1 MKTWEQRKL
10 SDIYASIGNAFV
22 GTATPYYVE
31 SGHFYLESNN
41 IKDGQINHN
50 SEIFINDEFYEKQ
63 KDKWLHT
70 GDMVM
75 VQSGHVGHAAVIPEE
90 LDNSAAHAL
99 IMFRHPKEKIE
110 PYFLNYQYQTN
121 KSKKKIEEIT
131 TGNTIKHILASDMQ
145 EFVVDITNYDEQKK
159 IGSYFQKLDHLIT
172 LHQRKCEETKSL
184 KKYMLQKMFPEN
196 GNCVPKIR
204 FSGFADAW
212 EQRKLSD
219 IYASIGNA
227 FVGTATPYYVESGH
241 FYLESNN
248 IKDGQINHNSEIFIN
263 DEFYEKQKD
272 KWLHTGDMV
281 MVQSGHV
288 GHAAVIPEELDNS
301 AAHAL
306 IMFRHPKEKIEPYFL
321 NYQYQTNK
329 SKKKIEEITTGNT
342 IKHILASDMQEFVVD
357 ITNYD
362 EQKKIGSYFQKLDHL
377 ITLHQRKCYR
387 FIDIALDAW
396 EQRKWIDVVDISTEM
411 VNPTTGEY
419 DNMPHIAPGNIES
432 FTGRI
437 LDNVKTVKEEQ
448 LISGKFRFRPD
459 DVVYGKIN
467 PQLGKYFYATV
478 NGLTSADAYVFNGKN
493 GLKQK
498 FLFALLQT
506 SDFFKYSVSVSKR
519 SGMPKINRDEL
530 NAYSFLMP
538 SEEEQDRIGSY
549 LLQLDH
555 LITLHQHKLFCAK
568 NVMKYI
574 TTDINTPKKEA
585 IMAELE
591 SVIEQKLI
599 EQLIYGDSQWTYR
612 EDLKTEADLWKNFR
626 YILEQNNK
634 ERLNGEPLSDAEFEQ
649 VKNQLQFSSFYKA
662 GEWLV
667 GENGKVMV
675 HVQRDTERLHLVVMN
690 HEHIAGGSSVY
701 EVINQYNALKMDE
714 DSSVN
719 ARDRRFDVTLMIN
732 GLPMIHIELKNKQH
746 SYMDGFWQIKKYIGE
761 GKFTGIFSAVQMFV
775 ISNGVD
781 TKYFSAASDSELNP
795 KFISGWLDKEN
806 NAVSDYLVFAK
817 SVLRIPEAHEM
828 IARYTVLDEEAKRLI
843 LLRPYQIHA
852 IEAIRDASKT
862 GKSGFV
868 WHTTGSGKTLTSYK
882 ATRNLLMDIP
892 AIDKAIFLID
902 RKDLDTQTT
911 MAFQAYA
918 NNDLIDVDETDN
930 VFDLKKKLK
939 SDDRQ
944 VIVTTIQK
952 LQRLIT
958 RKLQEGT
965 PEYHKIKNLKIAFV
979 VDECHRAV
987 TPGIKREIERFFGN
1001 SLWYGFTGTPRF
1013 AENPYP
1019 QMGDLPRTTQELYGD
1034 CLHKYTIQ
1042 NAIHDNAVLGFQV
1055 EHNGP
1060 KNKKDETDSNLYV
1073 TESHML
1079 KVLEVIL
1086 NKSYYKLGFQN
1097 GKGKTY
1103 EGLLTTSSI
1112 QLAQKYYDL
1121 LKMVKEGK
1129 TTLKI
1134 DEKIKQVLP
1143 DFPKFAITYSVTEN
1157 EEGSH
1162 VNQQKMQ
1169 ESLDD
1174 YNKMFG
1180 TKYEISQIQGY
1191 NGNLNKRLAR
1201 KDAKY
1206 KSRNEQLDLV
1216 IVVDRLLTGFD
1227 APCLSTIFID
1237 RPPMGPHDLIQAFSR
1252 TNRIYDKNKV
1262 YGQIVTFQAPK
1273 LFKESVDN
1281 AVRLYSA
1288 GSTQTALL
1296 ADWKEVESAF
1306 RKSLKA
1312 LRISAE
1318 TPEEVPG
1325 MSIKEKKIFVKLFQD
1340 FDKFFAQL
1348 KSFTQY
1354 EDNMLAGYGITEDEY
1369 TDYAGQYLNAK
1380 EEIKEDTDGQIDD
1393 PGVPV
1398 VDEDYELM
1406 AYSHT
1411 KIDYEYIINLIQN
1424 IVSPDEESQ
1433 DVTQEQKQKQM
1444 DEVKQYVEELR
1455 KDNPKVAEIMTTL
1468 IGEIEQDVNKYKGQS
1483 ILNIVENM
1491 KQECIEKVVTD
1502 FCITWY
1508 TSKDDVMYAAMHYR
1522 NGEIPNES
1530 AIKETANFTSYKEV
1544 QERAIPKFKYYT
1556 MMIAEL
1562 RKTLDEEIKPLM
1574 NH

>member
-1 MKTWEQRKL
+1 MKTWEQRKWIDVVDISTEMVNPTTGEYDNMPHIAPGNIESFTGRILDNVKTVKEEQLISGKFRFRPDDVVYGKINPQLGKYFYATVNGLTSADAYVFNGKNGLKQKFLFALLQTSDFFKYSVSVSKRSGMPKINRDELNAYSFLMPSEEEQDRIGSYLLQLDHLITLHQRKCYRFIDIALDAWEQRKL

-212 EQRKLSD
+212 EQRKLKD
-219 IYASIGNA
+219 
-227 FVGTATPYYVESGH
+227 
-241 FYLESNN
+241 YLEVSREKNKTESYGKEDVLSVSGEHGIVN
-248 IKDGQINHNSEIFIN
+248 QI
-263 DEFYEKQKD
+263 EFQ
-272 KWLHTGDMV
+272 GRSFAGV
-281 MVQSGHV
+281 SV
-288 GHAAVIPEELDNS
+288 A
-301 AAHAL
+301 
-306 IMFRHPKEKIEPYFL
+306 
-321 NYQYQTNK
+321 NY
-329 SKKKIEEITTGNT
+329 G
-342 IKHILASDMQEFVVD
+342 VV
-357 ITNYD
+357 
-362 EQKKIGSYFQKLDHL
+362 EAG
-377 ITLHQRKCYR
+377 
-387 FIDIALDAW
+387 
-396 EQRKWIDVVDISTEM
+396 
-411 VNPTTGEY
+411 
-419 DNMPHIAPGNIES
+419 
-432 FTGRI
+432 
-437 LDNVKTVKEEQ
+437 
-448 LISGKFRFRPD
+448 
-459 DVVYGKIN
+459 DVVYTKSPLKSNPYGIIKTNKGKTGIVSTLYAVYKPRMN
-467 PQLGKYFYATV
+467 TNSEFVQIYFELDSRMNSYMHPLV
-478 NGLTSADAYVFNGKN
+478 NKGAKN
-493 GLKQK
+493 DMKVSDENALKGPVA
-498 FLFALLQT
+498 F
-506 SDFFKYSVSVSKR
+506 
-519 SGMPKINRDEL
+519 PEL
-530 NAYSFLMP
+530 
-538 SEEEQDRIGSY
+538 EEQNAITQYFDKLDR
-549 LLQLDH
+549 

-939 SDDRQ
+939 SVDRQ

-1312 LRISAE
+1312 LRVSAE

>member
-1 MKTWEQRKL
+1 MKTWEQRKWI
-10 SDIYASIGNAFV
+10 D
-22 GTATPYYVE
+22 
-31 SGHFYLESNN
+31 
-41 IKDGQINHN
+41 
-50 SEIFINDEFYEKQ
+50 
-63 KDKWLHT
+63 
-70 GDMVM
+70 
-75 VQSGHVGHAAVIPEE
+75 
-90 LDNSAAHAL
+90 
-99 IMFRHPKEKIE
+99 
-110 PYFLNYQYQTN
+110 
-121 KSKKKIEEIT
+121 
-131 TGNTIKHILASDMQ
+131 
-145 EFVVDITNYDEQKK
+145 VVDISTEMVNPTTGEYDNMPHIAPGNIESFTGRILDNVKTVKEEQLISGKFRFRPDDVVYGK
-159 IGSYFQKLDHLIT
+159 INPQLGKYFYATVNGLTSADAYVFNGKNGLKQKFLFALLQTSDFFKYSVSVSKRSGMPKINRDELNAYSFLMPSEEEQDRIGSYLLQLDHLITLHQRKCYRFIDIALDAWEQRKLKDYLEVSREKNKTESYGKEDVLSVSGEHGIVNQIEFQGRSFAGVSVANYGVVEAGDVVYTKSPLKSNPYGIIKTNKGKTGIVSTLYAVYKPRMNTNSEFVQIYFELDSRMNSYMHPLVNKGAKNDMKVSDENALKGPVAFPELEEQNAITQYFDKLDRLIT

-362 EQKKIGSYFQKLDHL
+362 EQKKIGSYFQK
-377 ITLHQRKCYR
+377 
-387 FIDIALDAW
+387 
-396 EQRKWIDVVDISTEM
+396 
-411 VNPTTGEY
+411 
-419 DNMPHIAPGNIES
+419 
-432 FTGRI
+432 
-437 LDNVKTVKEEQ
+437 
-448 LISGKFRFRPD
+448 
-459 DVVYGKIN
+459 
-467 PQLGKYFYATV
+467 
-478 NGLTSADAYVFNGKN
+478 
-493 GLKQK
+493 
-498 FLFALLQT
+498 
-506 SDFFKYSVSVSKR
+506 
-519 SGMPKINRDEL
+519 
-530 NAYSFLMP
+530 
-538 SEEEQDRIGSY
+538 
-549 LLQLDH
+549 LDH

-939 SDDRQ
+939 SVDRQ

-1312 LRISAE
+1312 LRVSAE

>member
-1 MKTWEQRKL
+1 MGK
-10 SDIYASIGNAFV
+10 
-22 GTATPYYVE
+22 
-31 SGHFYLESNN
+31 
-41 IKDGQINHN
+41 
-50 SEIFINDEFYEKQ
+50 
-63 KDKWLHT
+63 
-70 GDMVM
+70 
-75 VQSGHVGHAAVIPEE
+75 
-90 LDNSAAHAL
+90 
-99 IMFRHPKEKIE
+99 
-110 PYFLNYQYQTN
+110 
-121 KSKKKIEEIT
+121 
-131 TGNTIKHILASDMQ
+131 
-145 EFVVDITNYDEQKK
+145 
-159 IGSYFQKLDHLIT
+159 
-172 LHQRKCEETKSL
+172 
-184 KKYMLQKMFPEN
+184 
-196 GNCVPKIR
+196 PKIR
-204 FSGFADAW
+204 FKG
-212 EQRKLSD
+212 
-219 IYASIGNA
+219 
-227 FVGTATPYYVESGH
+227 
-241 FYLESNN
+241 
-248 IKDGQINHNSEIFIN
+248 
-263 DEFYEKQKD
+263 YED
-272 KWLHTGDMV
+272 D
-281 MVQSGHV
+281 
-288 GHAAVIPEELDNS
+288 
-301 AAHAL
+301 
-306 IMFRHPKEKIEPYFL
+306 
-321 NYQYQTNK
+321 
-329 SKKKIEEITTGNT
+329 
-342 IKHILASDMQEFVVD
+342 
-357 ITNYD
+357 
-362 EQKKIGSYFQKLDHL
+362 
-377 ITLHQRKCYR
+377 
-387 FIDIALDAW
+387 W

-549 LLQLDH
+549 LLQLDHLITLHQRKCEETKSLKKYMLQKMFPENGNCVPKIRFSGFADAWEQRKLKDYLEVSREKNKTESYGKEDVLSVSGEHGIVNQIEFQGRSFAGVSVANYGVVEAGDVVYTKSPLKSNPYGIIKTNKGKTGIVSTLYAVYKPRMNTNSEFVQIYFELDSRMNSYMHPLVNKGAKNDMKVSDENALKGPVAFPELEEQNAITQYFDKLDRLITLHQRKCYRFIDIALDAWEQRKLGEVAQEFKSGNSLKADEIDITGDYPVYGGNGLRGYTSTYNHDGEYALIGRQGALCGNMNYSVGKAYFTEHAVVVKADENNDTRFLYYMLDTMNLGQYSDQSAQPGLAVNKLVKLENQFPMKEEQQRIGWYFSNIDH

-939 SDDRQ
+939 SVDRQ

-1312 LRISAE
+1312 LRVSAE

>member
-1 MKTWEQRKL
+1 MKT
-10 SDIYASIGNAFV
+10 
-22 GTATPYYVE
+22 
-31 SGHFYLESNN
+31 
-41 IKDGQINHN
+41 
-50 SEIFINDEFYEKQ
+50 
-63 KDKWLHT
+63 
-70 GDMVM
+70 
-75 VQSGHVGHAAVIPEE
+75 
-90 LDNSAAHAL
+90 
-99 IMFRHPKEKIE
+99 
-110 PYFLNYQYQTN
+110 
-121 KSKKKIEEIT
+121 
-131 TGNTIKHILASDMQ
+131 
-145 EFVVDITNYDEQKK
+145 
-159 IGSYFQKLDHLIT
+159 
-172 LHQRKCEETKSL
+172 
-184 KKYMLQKMFPEN
+184 
-196 GNCVPKIR
+196 
-204 FSGFADAW
+204 W

-387 FIDIALDAW
+387 FIYIALDAW
-396 EQRKWIDVVDISTEM
+396 EQRKLKDYLEVSREKNKTESYGKEDVLSVSGEHGI
-411 VNPTTGEY
+411 VNQ
-419 DNMPHIAPGNIES
+419 IEFQGRS
-432 FTGRI
+432 FAGVSVA
-437 LDNVKTVKEEQ
+437 NYGVVEA
-448 LISGKFRFRPD
+448 G
-459 DVVYGKIN
+459 DVVYTKSPLKSNPYGIIKTNKGKTGIVSTLYAVYKPRMN
-467 PQLGKYFYATV
+467 TNSEFVQIYFELDSRMNSYMHPLV
-478 NGLTSADAYVFNGKN
+478 NKGAKN
-493 GLKQK
+493 DMKVSDENALKGPVA
-498 FLFALLQT
+498 F
-506 SDFFKYSVSVSKR
+506 
-519 SGMPKINRDEL
+519 PEL
-530 NAYSFLMP
+530 
-538 SEEEQDRIGSY
+538 EEQNAITQYFDKLDR
-549 LLQLDH
+549 

-781 TKYFSAASDSELNP
+781 TKYFSAASDTELNP

-987 TPGIKREIERFFGN
+987 TPGTKREIERFFGN

-1468 IGEIEQDVNKYKGQS
+1468 IGEIEQDVNKYKGKS